1 MSPRVKNSARLSLAF
16 LWLFTALASAFF
28 ALDIGYD
35 VLAQGGITGNLASA
49 CIYAGS
55 LVDAIIGL
63 WLLTNRQLRLCY
75 LLQMLVIV
83 VYSLLL
89 TWIAL
94 DFWLHPFGPLT
105 KNVPLLALI
114 YILFSEEKI

>member
-1 MSPRVKNSARLSLAF
+1 MSPRIKNSARLSLAF
-16 LWLFTALASAFF
+16 LWLFTALTSAFF
-28 ALDIGYD
+28 ALDIGYE
-35 VLAQGGITGNLASA
+35 VLAQGGITGDLSSA

-55 LVDAIIGL
+55 LLDAMIGL
-63 WLLTNRQLRLCY
+63 WLLSNRQLRLCY
-75 LLQMLVIV
+75 LLQMVVIV

-89 TWIAL
+89 TWMAL

-114 YILFSEEKI
+114 YILFSDEKI